1 MTIKPSRV
9 DLCLDLMVPEG
20 FWSSEI
26 MNYAVNR
33 AKETGTYHHYKD
45 LEGFQLGKGVILA
58 RLYDKVMEIR
68 DKSKKDWMFPV
79 WKIDQVPE
87 GRKIIRIE
95 FQLRREVIK
104 SLGLNVVQD
113 LFAYGP
119 RVWAYCTQDWLKF
132 QDRPGLHHTQ
142 RTTLPW
148 WEVVQKG
155 FLGVQDAE
163 PLVREKACAGE
174 IEQHR
179 DQTYGSLTSYIA
191 AKLEAWPSWGEKSLT
206 FADAVNMLVLDLVAA
221 GKDEDDLN
229 GKIAF
234 KRAMYNRAKET
245 K

>member
-26 MNYAVNR
+26 MDYAVNR
-33 AKETGTYHHYKD
+33 AKETRTYHHYKD
-45 LEGFQLGKGVILA
+45 LEGFQIGKGVILA
-58 RLYDKVMEIR
+58 RIYDKVMEIR
-68 DKSKKDWMFPV
+68 DQSKKYWMFEV

-95 FQLRREVIK
+95 SQLRREAIK
-104 SLGLNVVQD
+104 GLGLDTVD
-113 LFAYGP
+113 ELFAYCP
-119 RVWAYCTQDWLKF
+119 NLWAYCTQEWLKF

-142 RTTLPW
+142 RTTWPW

-163 PLVREKACAGE
+163 PLVREKACGWEVRQLAL
-174 IEQHR
+174 
-179 DQTYGSLTSYIA
+179 QTYGCLTSFMA
-191 AKLEAWPSWGEKSLT
+191 AVVEARSSWGEKPLRLT
-206 FADAVNMLVLDLVAA
+206 DVLNMLALELGSA
-221 GKDEDDLN
+221 GKDEADLN
-229 GKIAF
+229 GKVMF
-234 KRAMYNRAKET
+234 KRAKYNRAKET